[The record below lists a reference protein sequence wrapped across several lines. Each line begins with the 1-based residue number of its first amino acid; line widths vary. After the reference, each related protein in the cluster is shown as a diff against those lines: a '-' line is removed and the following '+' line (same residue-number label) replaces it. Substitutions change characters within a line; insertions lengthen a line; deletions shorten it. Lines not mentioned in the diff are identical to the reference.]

1 MLWLFSPGDAIWF
14 VFGVV
19 VVRSF
24 LHQGGREPSHHTYV
38 AVFSIERHHHFGVS
52 LEDALVPEVVE
63 NLSESDFRCI
73 HIASDEEPALADR
86 SVSSGH
92 GIAL

>member
-38 AVFSIERHHHFGVS
+38 AVFAIERHHHFGVS

-73 HIASDEEPALADR
+73 HIASDEKPALADR

>member
-19 VVRSF
+19 VDRSF
-24 LHQGGREPSHHTYV
+24 LHHGGREPSHHTYV
-38 AVFSIERHHHFGVS
+38 AVLPIDRHHHFGVS
-52 LEDALVPEVVE
+52 LEDASGLELLE
-63 NLSESDFRCI
+63 NLSESDFLCI

-92 GIAL
+92 GTAL